1 MTKKELIKKSLK
13 QIKLPLLLQKHFTKT
28 LEHVLI
34 EAIASHKKVILAL
47 TIGRFVLRSRKTYI
61 GSNAQTGKKSKS
73 LLPRA
78 LFLK

>member
-1 MTKKELIKKSLK
+1 MTATEA
-13 QIKLPLLLQKHFTKT
+13 FYKT

-34 EAIASHKKVILAL
+34 EAIASHKKVILAF